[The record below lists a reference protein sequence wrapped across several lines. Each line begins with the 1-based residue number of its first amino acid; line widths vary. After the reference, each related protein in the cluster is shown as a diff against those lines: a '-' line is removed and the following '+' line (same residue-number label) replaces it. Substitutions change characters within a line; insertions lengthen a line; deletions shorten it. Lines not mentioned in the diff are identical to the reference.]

1 MSDEELYRN
10 LCIFL
15 ETKDEDAIIRL
26 CELNYNDT
34 KTCIKTYESL
44 KDKPAEKDFLVKQ
57 LIVAAK
63 ETRKWTNTKEYK
75 IKRSK

>member
-10 LCIFL
+10 TCIFL

-26 CELNYNDT
+26 CEFNSEDT
-34 KTCIKTYESL
+34 KSIISAYESL
-44 KDKPAEKDFLVKQ
+44 KNKPEKRDFLIKQ
-57 LIVAAK
+57 LVDAIK
-63 ETRKWTNTKEYK
+63 ETRKWNNTKEYT